1 MSNVILKV
9 RTDVDTPNTG
19 IEANQRLSLLL
30 SGCLADTYLLMV
42 KTQGY
47 HWNVVGP
54 LFHSIHQLTEE
65 HYTNLFAA
73 VDKLGERIRALGY
86 PAPTSITQLISL
98 SEIAEDT
105 GNPATED
112 MLETL
117 CNDHEIVVRRF
128 RSAIPQ
134 AEAADDHVTADM
146 LTNRI
151 AYHEKAIWM
160 LRSLLAQ

>member
-1 MSNVILKV
+1 MSNAILKV

-19 IEANQRLSLLL
+19 IEANQQLSILL

-73 VDKLGERIRALGY
+73 VDQLGERIRALGY

-112 MLETL
+112 MLKTL
-117 CNDHEIVVRRF
+117 CNDHEILARRF
-128 RSAIPQ
+128 RSAISQ

-146 LTNRI
+146 LTDRI

-160 LRSLLAQ
+160 LRSLLAK

>member
-1 MSNVILKV
+1 MSNAILKV

-73 VDKLGERIRALGY
+73 VDKIGERIRALGY

-117 CNDHEIVVRRF
+117 CNDNEIVVRRF

-146 LTNRI
+146 LTDRI